1 MQYTS
6 FAKSR
11 NPFSEFCFKGIERFR
26 ILHFLCQNV
35 QKQPPEVFLKNS
47 VLRNSAK
54 FTGKHLCQR
63 LFLIKLQA
71 LGTFLTEQPRTTASY
86 CLKFLEIKRSWFGSI
101 SYWVYCLGR
110 YYLVNCN
117 CNLVLQKLHSV
128 YAMKTLAKIWM
139 FELQDFK
146 YLYGILW
153 QNYLYQENIGK
164 IITCH

>member
-1 MQYTS
+1 M
-6 FAKSR
+6 SR
-11 NPFSEFCFKGIERFR
+11 SSQRRCSLKT
-26 ILHFLCQNV
+26 
-35 QKQPPEVFLKNS
+35 VFLEIPQNS
-47 VLRNSAK
+47 QENTCIRD
-54 FTGKHLCQR
+54 F
-63 LFLIKLQA
+63 FLIKLQA
-71 LGTFLTEQPRTTASY
+71 LGTFFTEQLRTTASY

-128 YAMKTLAKIWM
+128 YAGKILAKIWM

-146 YLYGILW
+146 YLYGMLW

-164 IITCH
+164 IITCHYMWFLKVH